1 MDFLTNFFLS
11 GALTVLVW
19 VVGAVYVHFTDP
31 NTFTY
36 IAWLKIWAVTAAVQA
51 IVFSIILGGLFP
63 DPALEGLS
71 GVGGLLGF

>member
-19 VVGAVYVHFTDP
+19 AVGAVYIHFTDP
-31 NTFTY
+31 NTYTY
-36 IAWLKIWAVTAAVQA
+36 VAWLKIWAITAAVQA

-63 DPALEGLS
+63 DPALG
-71 GVGGLLGF
+71 GVGGMLGL